1 LFFSQARLTRLE
13 VTATIHQRKARMS
26 ALADG
31 YVALPGGYRTP
42 TEAVKRWMRQEEDYF
57 ACMINSAR

>member
-1 LFFSQARLTRLE
+1 LFFSRARLTRLE
-13 VTATIHQRKARMS
+13 VTSTIPQNKARMS

-42 TEAVKRWMRQEEDYF
+42 TEAVKRWMSQEEDYF
-57 ACMINSAR
+57 SLHD